1 MNVHYSSRK
10 QKDDAEGDSEIIR
23 ADTLTT
29 VPRDRTSSFSS
40 HLARIPQTCCHPR
53 RHVGRTFQRA
63 AGAELWGWRCHC
75 YDPERW
81 DTEPERIILKTLEP
95 MRVAFLGFG
104 LTWDLVSPPFF
115 PIFPFLNGTA
125 YPWPAPSQYIGSPQ
139 LVWFPRFRAGEES
152 CFRMN
157 HTSSLLHMWLRWY
170 LNETLNFRDDAETV

>member
-1 MNVHYSSRK
+1 MNVHYSSSK

-40 HLARIPQTCCHPR
+40 HLARIPQTRCHPR

-63 AGAELWGWRCHC
+63 AGAELWGWHCHC

-81 DTEPERIILKTLEP
+81 DTKPERIILKTLEP

-104 LTWDLVSPPFF
+104 LTWNLFPLLSFLFFPFWMGTFILDLPHHSILEAHNLCGFPGSELERNLVSGW
-115 PIFPFLNGTA
+115 I
-125 YPWPAPSQYIGSPQ
+125 IPQ
-139 LVWFPRFRAGEES
+139 VS
-152 CFRMN
+152 CICD
-157 HTSSLLHMWLRWY
+157 L
-170 LNETLNFRDDAETV
+170 DGI